1 MMDRFF
7 KSTSLSPILT
17 SSLILG
23 ALTLVIKVLGY
34 FEKLILAYYFGTSY
48 EIDVYNVVVAIVFS
62 VFIIFREVVEP
73 GFLHAFL
80 KALNLKDIPGAWK
93 LFRVF
98 FRGIGIITLVL
109 TAFCFFFPEQ
119 IVDLFAPGFT
129 WEKRALAI
137 NLLKIIF
144 PASIFLSLTAL
155 TNITLNARKQFALPN
170 MGDIIFK
177 ICILLTLVILYKQL
191 GIYAA
196 GIGFLIGA
204 LLKLVFHLIWL
215 YKGLIRQ
222 ETAYA
227 ALYLKET
234 WKLSW
239 PLLIGV
245 LFSQIS
251 TLIDNVFASYQQ
263 EGAISALSYAKKLVD
278 LPVLIFPYILSVVV
292 FPYFSEL
299 AIAKQKERSSDLLSK
314 SLSWITLI
322 FLPLSIYFYLFSY
335 ELTALIFKRGAFD
348 EHSTLLTAL
357 PLKYYAVGMI
367 FFAIETILVIYY
379 FAHSN
384 TKTPI
389 FVGILSVIENIILT
403 IILLQFVGYVGIAIA
418 LVISKATKNIVLL
431 WLLKD
436 LVTIDFQKVR
446 IFLFKLMITFSLT
459 LSSMLGIRSLVPF
472 WGDSTVSRMS
482 YLALMMFACAI
493 IYVGGLWISK
503 FERKSLC

>member
-1 MMDRFF
+1 MMNGIF
-7 KSTSLSPILT
+7 KSTNLSPILT

-23 ALTLVIKVLGY
+23 GLTLVIKVLGY
-34 FEKLILAYYFGTSY
+34 LEKLILAYYFGTGY
-48 EIDVYNVVVAIVFS
+48 EIDVYNVVVAIVMS
-62 VFIIFREVVEP
+62 VFIIVREVVEP
-73 GFLHAFL
+73 GFLQAFL
-80 KALNLKDIPGAWK
+80 KALNLTDHSAAWK

-109 TAFCFFFPEQ
+109 TAFCFFFPAQ
-119 IVDLFAPGFT
+119 IIDLFAPGFT
-129 WEKRALAI
+129 IEKRTLAM
-137 NLLKIIF
+137 NLLKIVF

-155 TNITLNARKQFALPN
+155 TNITLNALKQFALPN
-170 MGDIIFK
+170 MGDIILK
-177 ICILLTLVILYKQL
+177 IFILITLVILYKQL

-204 LLKLVFHLIWL
+204 LLKFVFHLIWL

-222 ETAYA
+222 GVADTT
-227 ALYLKET
+227 LYLRET

-299 AIAKQKERSSDLLSK
+299 AIAKQKERLSDLLSK
-314 SLSWITLI
+314 ALSWITLI
-322 FLPLSIYFYLFSY
+322 FLPLSIYFYLFAY
-335 ELTALIFKRGAFD
+335 ELTALILKRGAFD
-348 EHSTLLTAL
+348 EHSTVLTAL
-357 PLKYYAVGMI
+357 PLKYYAIGMV

-403 IILLQFVGYVGIAIA
+403 IILLRFFGYVGIALA

-436 LVTIDFQKVR
+436 LVTIDVEKVQT
-446 IFLFKLMITFSLT
+446 FLFKVMITFSLT
-459 LSSMLGIRSLVPF
+459 LGSMLGIRRLIPA
-472 WGDSTVSRMS
+472 WGESTISSIS
-482 YLALMMFACAI
+482 YLAMMMVACAV
-493 IYVGGLWISK
+493 IYIGGLWVSK
-503 FERKSLC
+503 FDRKSLW